1 MHSAFFAKAGA
12 STTGRPPRRR
22 SRRTRL
28 RFRFGR
34 SGQLRCRRAAF
45 YAPIFARPAVNC
57 AVRADKRQCAAVDAA
72 DGAFEPSVN
81 ANRHFGSSDAAAQRD
96 KADADSED
104 IACASRSGTNAAL
117 LLHPLRCARRRCA
130 RRPKRLRYK
139 IESRFPLYDC
149 TTIAFA
155 RRKRFCNAFMAVK
168 LRFHTNFA
176 ERRAWRS
183 SENPLLC

>member
-96 KADADSED
+96 KADRRLGRHRLCLPKRNE
-104 IACASRSGTNAAL
+104 
-117 LLHPLRCARRRCA
+117 RRCLY
-130 RRPKRLRYK
+130 RRPALTAAKPNGRLKPSVLFCDRY
-139 IESRFPLYDC
+139 
-149 TTIAFA
+149 
-155 RRKRFCNAFMAVK
+155 FCNHSEAPAGAAGSDARVCVRTRGR
-168 LRFHTNFA
+168 LGDNARFTPRLPGRGRCF
-176 ERRAWRS
+176 S
-183 SENPLLC
+183 